1 MSRFNTIHLASPSPR
16 ETALGRVREH
26 GGSVVTGLV
35 RIAAGRFACC
45 LDPDGNAFSL
55 FVR

>member
-1 MSRFNTIHLASPSPR
+1 MSRFNTIHLASRSPR